1 MIAVIVFAGLC
12 VGLETDAKLSPG
24 LAAAMSLMN
33 QYFFKYIFLLELV
46 ISIVA
51 EGLQPW
57 NFFKDNWHVFDFTV
71 VVVLLIPL
79 NVGNSLL
86 VWRLLRI
93 LRVLKIMTALP
104 VRCSGLSLLLW

>member
-1 MIAVIVFAGLC
+1 MIAVIAVAGIC
-12 VGLETDAKLSPG
+12 VGLETDSNVSPG
-24 LAAAMSLMN
+24 LGAVLSLMN

-57 NFFKDNWHVFDFTV
+57 HFFKDSWNVFDFTV
-71 VVVLLIPL
+71 VVVLLLPL

-86 VWRLLRI
+86 VLRLLRI

-104 VRCSGLSLLLW
+104 VRCSGLSSLLW